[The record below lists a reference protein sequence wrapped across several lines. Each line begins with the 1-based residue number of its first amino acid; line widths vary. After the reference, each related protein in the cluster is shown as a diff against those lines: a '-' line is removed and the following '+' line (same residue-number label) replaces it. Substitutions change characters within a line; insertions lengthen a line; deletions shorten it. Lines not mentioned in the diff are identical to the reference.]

1 MRIVA
6 GVVAASF
13 LDTAE
18 VAMLPALLIIQ
29 LLSDHAARLDL
40 TDKATESVGVILK
53 LARAES
59 SFQNDILSY
68 LHIIPALSHEIV
80 AKPCSVLALDHAT
93 LAEPGR
99 NSFLRG

>member
-29 LLSDHAARLDL
+29 LLSDHAARLNL
-40 TDKATESVGVILK
+40 ADKAAESICVLFEE
-53 LARAES
+53 ARADS
-59 SFQNDILSY
+59 SL
-68 LHIIPALSHEIV
+68 
-80 AKPCSVLALDHAT
+80 
-93 LAEPGR
+93 
-99 NSFLRG
+99 